1 MKNFASLIL
10 VAGALIGNC
19 GMGQAQLPASA
30 EALNNEPFVASA
42 SSRAVASA
50 SDFRF
55 ETAPR
60 VALSVGSG
68 ELVARS
74 ARNTLRAAS
83 RVATSAESV
92 SGYYVGKYSTLT
104 SSSFD
109 GGSTMQI
116 VPDTE
121 GDSVTIKSFW
131 SGCDVRAHL
140 DAATGSIS
148 VPRQHITNDA
158 SYGTLDIAVINT
170 NGTPDYSSQITGT
183 VAADGSIDFS
193 EAWWGIFV
201 QTGTNK
207 DKFVAAYYNLVLSR
221 PTGQFTYKNSAGNA
235 VGYYV
240 LIKQTSKNML
250 TVSNIFNRGYDIEI
264 ELKRNRTAEINGQT
278 AFINGSGAWTMI
290 RCVEFNEAGNLTKYS
305 NIIETPAAAD
315 DNNTTLSWTDWSLL
329 CAAAS
334 SYAGKLT
341 DAELTAFTPFSYP
354 SLSVSEFEGDGTEE
368 NPYLIKS
375 LDHLILLAD
384 KVNNDTEYVGPT
396 IITSIHVHTSAN
408 ISPLPT
414 ISTWPAIASS
424 LSVRHGRSVLPV
436 CLTVADIKLR
446 GLQSMEPRNIMPDSS
461 AWLIL

>member
-30 EALNNEPFVASA
+30 EALNNAPFVASA

-50 SDFRF
+50 SDFRL

-148 VPRQHITNDA
+148 VPRQYITNDA

-170 NGTPDYSSQITGT
+170 NGL
-183 VAADGSIDFS
+183 SIIHIS
-193 EAWWGIFV
+193 E
-201 QTGTNK
+201 
-207 DKFVAAYYNLVLSR
+207 
-221 PTGQFTYKNSAGNA
+221 PT
-235 VGYYV
+235 
-240 LIKQTSKNML
+240 
-250 TVSNIFNRGYDIEI
+250 
-264 ELKRNRTAEINGQT
+264 
-278 AFINGSGAWTMI
+278 
-290 RCVEFNEAGNLTKYS
+290 
-305 NIIETPAAAD
+305 
-315 DNNTTLSWTDWSLL
+315 
-329 CAAAS
+329 
-334 SYAGKLT
+334 
-341 DAELTAFTPFSYP
+341 
-354 SLSVSEFEGDGTEE
+354 
-368 NPYLIKS
+368 
-375 LDHLILLAD
+375 
-384 KVNNDTEYVGPT
+384 
-396 IITSIHVHTSAN
+396 
-408 ISPLPT
+408 
-414 ISTWPAIASS
+414 
-424 LSVRHGRSVLPV
+424 RH
-436 CLTVADIKLR
+436 
-446 GLQSMEPRNIMPDSS
+446 
-461 AWLIL
+461 